1 MSALDA
7 KVPDCVWKEA
17 IAWYICTYQLGA
29 PAGNFTVEI
38 LSDTKFLLFQGPQ
51 SGRGMTW
58 ENAIQYIQNLHGVM
72 DWGGMEVTIVSGQR
86 TMKQSKI
93 DCMR

>member
-7 KVPDCVWKEA
+7 MVPDCVWKEA

-29 PAGNFTVEI
+29 PVGNFTVEI
-38 LSDTKFLLFQGPQ
+38 LSNTKFLLFQGPQ
-51 SGRGMTW
+51 SSRGMTW

-72 DWGGMEVTIVSGQR
+72 DWGGMEVTIVSGQH

-93 DCMR
+93 GCM